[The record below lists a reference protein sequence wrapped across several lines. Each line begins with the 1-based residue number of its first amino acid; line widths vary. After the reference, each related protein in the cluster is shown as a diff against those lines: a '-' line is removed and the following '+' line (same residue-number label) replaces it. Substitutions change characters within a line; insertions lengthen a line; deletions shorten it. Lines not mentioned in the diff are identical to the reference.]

1 MEREMLFALSERK
14 HYYCIILLSISKL
27 IAFFSFP
34 LSAYNLRDT
43 IREELAD
50 LLDFL
55 LHAIKTVHF
64 QLVHSKLV
72 LLFHLFDTHFQNFP
86 SLLTTTCII
95 KKLFVFFIVT
105 CDIFKFS

>member
-50 LLDFL
+50 FIYIPFY
-55 LHAIKTVHF
+55 AVKTVHF
-64 QLVHSKLV
+64 QLVHYLV
-72 LLFHLFDTHFQNFP
+72 P
-86 SLLTTTCII
+86 PR
-95 KKLFVFFIVT
+95 
-105 CDIFKFS
+105 